1 MHDAEDVYFMFLVFF
16 LHVLHML
23 GLILPCESAASSK
36 MLPAPAL
43 GRWRGGC
50 FALSIGF
57 ALLNSKAM
65 SCLVLG
71 TFLDSVCLF
80 VSRKKVTVPFKK
92 LVF

>member
-23 GLILPCESAASSK
+23 GLILPCESAASSE
-36 MLPAPAL
+36 MLPAPVL

-57 ALLNSKAM
+57 ALLNSMAM
-65 SCLVLG
+65 SCVVLD
-71 TFLDSVCLF
+71 TFFQNLIFEREFSLL
-80 VSRKKVTVPFKK
+80 SRAPSNQ
-92 LVF
+92 